1 MTVFFLC
8 GMICRLSA
16 ERQAVSTLKTKQKVE
31 VEKANLKKIKF
42 VKNYFKLSKV
52 YKLNTKCKVNCLKEL
67 EIELK
72 SLILAQDERWRHA

>member
-1 MTVFFLC
+1 
-8 GMICRLSA
+8 MICRLSG

-52 YKLNTKCKVNCLKEL
+52 YKLK
-67 EIELK
+67 
-72 SLILAQDERWRHA
+72 H